1 MLLDFPIII
10 ADESVDFRIVEHL
23 VISGFRVYSIIKE
36 TPGISD
42 KSVIDI
48 ASEMNGYI
56 ITEDKDFGDELVYK
70 QNSNTGVMLLRILDL
85 PIGAKKKL
93 ILDALIDYN
102 TLLRNSFAELNSK
115 KLRIRKYI

>member
-1 MLLDFPIII
+1 
-10 ADESVDFRIVEHL
+10 
-23 VISGFRVYSIIKE
+23 
-36 TPGISD
+36 
-42 KSVIDI
+42 
-48 ASEMNGYI
+48 MNGYI

-93 ILDALIDYN
+93 VLDALIDYN
-102 TLLRNSFAELNSK
+102 TLLRNSFAVLNSK